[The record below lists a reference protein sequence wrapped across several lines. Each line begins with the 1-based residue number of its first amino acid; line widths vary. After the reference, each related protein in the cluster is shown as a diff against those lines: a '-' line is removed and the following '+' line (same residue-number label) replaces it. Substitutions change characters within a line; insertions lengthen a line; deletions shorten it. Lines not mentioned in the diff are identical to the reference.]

1 MSWYLSVFWI
11 VILSFTLTSF
21 FLFKFMQSN
30 ALKTFCMNAMRSS
43 QKHKYSFFEFT
54 CTILRL
60 TSGLA
65 LYRKKD
71 SSYPWF
77 VGLMIIIIN
86 CTLFRIL
93 KFNLKTSKSSVS
105 YVDLSREALH
115 SLIMLNNGSKKYFL
129 GIFKEVCNRGVAC
142 SLLMAADKPRPLLQ
156 NSLSDC
162 P

>member
-30 ALKTFCMNAMRSS
+30 ALKTFWMNAMRSS

-54 CTILRL
+54 CRIFRL

-71 SSYPWF
+71 SSYL

-86 CTLFRIL
+86 TLFRIL
-93 KFNLKTSKSSVS
+93 KIQLKIFFKKFRLLRRS
-105 YVDLSREALH
+105 YIVERPCIV
-115 SLIMLNNGSKKYFL
+115 LIVLNNSSIKYFL
-129 GIFKEVCNRGVAC
+129 GILISFA
-142 SLLMAADKPRPLLQ
+142 S
-156 NSLSDC
+156 SWS
-162 P
+162 

>member
-1 MSWYLSVFWI
+1 MSWYLSVFCI

-30 ALKTFCMNAMRSS
+30 ALKTFCMNALRSS

-54 CTILRL
+54 CTIFRL

-77 VGLMIIIIN
+77 VGLMIILIIN
-86 CTLFRIL
+86 TLFRIL
-93 KFNLKTSKSSVS
+93 KIQLNIFFKKFRLLVERPCIVLKMSNNSS
-105 YVDLSREALH
+105 
-115 SLIMLNNGSKKYFL
+115 IKYFL
-129 GIFKEVCNRGVAC
+129 GILISFA
-142 SLLMAADKPRPLLQ
+142 S
-156 NSLSDC
+156 SWS
-162 P
+162 